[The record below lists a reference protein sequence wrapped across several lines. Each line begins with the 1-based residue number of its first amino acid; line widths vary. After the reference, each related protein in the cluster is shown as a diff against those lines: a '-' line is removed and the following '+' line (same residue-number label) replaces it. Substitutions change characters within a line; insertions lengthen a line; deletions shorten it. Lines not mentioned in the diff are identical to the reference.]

1 MALAEELQ
9 YVKQM
14 TFHQLVVVVLYGL
27 GAWFII
33 EILFG
38 LVLYISFL
46 VGLMTNDGDETVLNV
61 AGIVVAQYVRVFL
74 GGIVNIMGILLGVFV
89 GYRKIVFYANRIR
102 EASTDDSDNS

>member
-27 GAWFII
+27 GALFII

-38 LVLYISFL
+38 LVLYISVL
-46 VGLMTNDGDETVLNV
+46 VGLMTNDGDATILNL
-61 AGIVVAQYVRVFL
+61 AGIVAAPYVWVFL
-74 GGIVNIMGILLGVFV
+74 VFIVNVLGTLLGVCV
-89 GYRKIVFYANRIR
+89 GYRRIVFYAKRIR
-102 EASTDDSDNS
+102 EASTDDSHSS